1 MSNLLNDKKL
11 KKKSAKK
18 RPATEPVKK
27 RPATEPAKK
36 RPATEPAK
44 KPETT
49 LNKHKHLS
57 YGKY

>member
-11 KKKSAKK
+11 KKKSA
-18 RPATEPVKK
+18 KK